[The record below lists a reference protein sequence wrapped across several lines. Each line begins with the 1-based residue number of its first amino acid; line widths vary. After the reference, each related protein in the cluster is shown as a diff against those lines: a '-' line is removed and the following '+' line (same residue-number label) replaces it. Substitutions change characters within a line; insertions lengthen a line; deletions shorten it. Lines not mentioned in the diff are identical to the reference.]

1 MKLSDFPATIETIAT
16 VGSDEQLIELWLSG
30 KSENTR
36 QAYRRDIDY
45 FLQFIE
51 GKPLQQ
57 VTLNDFQ
64 AYRQAIAALGWT
76 ESTVARRLNAVK
88 SLLTY
93 GHQIGAL
100 AVNCALPEKIRKG
113 KDTLSQ
119 RILPESAVLRMLHG
133 FKGSERDRAILWFLY
148 ATGCRASEAIALTWA
163 DVTEQ
168 DQGTARLTIHGKGSK
183 TRVLLLATDSWK
195 MVKLLKQGSPLSA
208 PVFRSRNGRS
218 LSRYQLHRIV
228 KAAAQ
233 QAGIEQNVSAHW
245 LRHAHAS
252 HALKRGASI
261 NLVKDS
267 LGHSRL
273 DTTGIYLHADPS
285 DSSGLYLSI

>member
-1 MKLSDFPATIETIAT
+1 MALTVGAIAT
-16 VGSDEQLIELWLSG
+16 VGSDAQLIDLWLSG
-30 KSENTR
+30 KSPNTR
-36 QAYRRDIDY
+36 EAYRRDIDY

-51 GKPLQQ
+51 GKALQQ

-64 AYRQAIAALGWT
+64 AYRQAIAALGWA

-93 GHQIGAL
+93 GNKIGVL
-100 AVNCALPEKIRKG
+100 AVNCALPEKVAKG

-133 FKGSERDRAILWFLY
+133 FQGSERDRTILRFLY
-148 ATGCRASEAIALTWA
+148 ATGCRASEVTALTWA
-163 DVTEQ
+163 DATEQ
-168 DQGTARLTIHGKGSK
+168 DEGTARLTIHGKSNK
-183 TRVLLLATDSWK
+183 TRVILLSAETWA
-195 MVKLLKQGSPLSA
+195 MVKALRQGAPLDA
-208 PVFRSRNGRS
+208 PIFRSRNGRS

-228 KAAAQ
+228 KAAAA

-252 HALKRGASI
+252 HSLKRGASI
-261 NLVKDS
+261 NLVKES

-285 DSSGLYLSI
+285 DSSGLYLGI